1 MTNTNLSELP
11 DDIKEILEK
20 LIAIINSLPNL
31 ESSDTKIDIPT
42 LQKAEENFNDLL
54 AMLQSVKIQAQR
66 EENWNL
72 LKIVRPAIRDCRDA
86 LDAVRAA
93 IIRGVVIGLHQQ
105 DMQAMKDIRE
115 RINRA
120 AKAQQVFD
128 GLVGLAKILIRVL
141 A

>member
-1 MTNTNLSELP
+1 MTNTNLSGLP

-20 LIAIINSLPNL
+20 LRAIINSLPKL

-42 LQKAEENFNDLL
+42 LQKAEENLNDLL
-54 AMLQSVKIQAQR
+54 AMFQSVKIQARR
-66 EENWNL
+66 EGNWDL
-72 LKIVRPAIRDCRDA
+72 LQIVRPAIRDCADA

-105 DMQAMKDIRE
+105 DMQEMKDIRE

>member
-1 MTNTNLSELP
+1 MTNTNLSGLP

-20 LIAIINSLPNL
+20 IRAIINSLPNL

-42 LQKAEENFNDLL
+42 LQKAEENLNDLL
-54 AMLQSVKIQAQR
+54 PMLQSVKIQAKR
-66 EENWNL
+66 EENWDL
-72 LKIVRPAIRDCRDA
+72 LQIVRPAIRDCADA

-93 IIRGVVIGLHQQ
+93 IIRGFVIGLHQQ